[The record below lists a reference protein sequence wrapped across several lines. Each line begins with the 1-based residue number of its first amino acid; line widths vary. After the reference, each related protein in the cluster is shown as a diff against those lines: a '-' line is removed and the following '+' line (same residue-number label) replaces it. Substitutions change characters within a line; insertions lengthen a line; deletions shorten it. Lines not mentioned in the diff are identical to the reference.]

1 MIYKESTFSSFD
13 STGVPLMGVIDPSS
27 PFDGLEKTA
36 GIHPEVLKFKQMLE
50 PEPNKTY
57 VQILAL
63 GAGDFYGPNLNN
75 DHFPWAGLSHD
86 HSSTPHPYLHGYK
99 TFLNAHSFAHH
110 VNKDP
115 AKSYGDVILS
125 ALNHK
130 MKRVELIVSIDHERC
145 ERNGGRNTL
154 QKINDGEYPATSMGC
169 RVPYDVCSIC
179 GNKARFRSEYCEHM
193 RQMPGK
199 IMRDGRKVFVY
210 NHYPRFFDIS
220 FVFIGADRTS
230 FVLEKIASGSGIFV
244 PSRYSELQEKTAST
258 RLGKSLRKGAGVRQK
273 SNRIRVKR
281 KVSRQRKLTPKLMT
295 FSKLETSR
303 KRGLQPSPPM
313 YSGDFLATRSMSP
326 MMQVT
331 AKGNGI
337 LALDHDAAK
346 GNGPDVF
353 LDRRLSFSKE
363 SSLKMAEAEK
373 ISEIFKRV
381 NSLPMGRA
389 VPMRVGREA
398 MIPDDILDQMASRG
412 DLPSTLG
419 GLGAAGIALRPREF
433 QRMYLKSRGDHDLA
447 HSLRSSNRVFSP
459 GIKGNLG
466 TMRISV
472 MGRAP
477 SSLMS
482 LIAPLLRERSSI
494 TPVAIRRVSVISNRP
509 LVKEGH
515 YVDDPA
521 LDEISAAYDSYRTNL
536 ALESEELMKVAMNT
550 PEVMNMIREERG
562 GDYNDTHGLM
572 QALCLLPVLY
582 FATAYQESV
591 CHCGMSSLE
600 FALCFAKKNPEIT
613 KYISS
618 LLAK

>member
-13 STGVPLMGVIDPSS
+13 PNGIPLMGVIDPSS
-27 PFDGLEKTA
+27 PFDELEKTA

-50 PEPNKTY
+50 PEPDKTY
-57 VQILAL
+57 VHILAL
-63 GAGDFYGPNLNN
+63 GAGDYYGPNLNN

-125 ALNHK
+125 TLNHK
-130 MKRVELIVSIDHERC
+130 MKRVELVVAVDHERC
-145 ERNGGRNTL
+145 EKNGGRSIL
-154 QKINDGEYPATSMGC
+154 QKIHDGEYPSTSMGC

-179 GNKARFRSEYCEHM
+179 GNKARFRSEYCVHM
-193 RQMPGK
+193 REMPGK

-210 NHYPRFFDIS
+210 NHFPRFFDIS

-230 FVLEKIASGSGIFV
+230 FVLEKIAGGSGIFV
-244 PSRYSELQEKTAST
+244 PSNYGELHEKTAST
-258 RLGKSLRKGAGVRQK
+258 RLSKSLRKGTGVRK
-273 SNRIRVKR
+273 KNNRIRIKR
-281 KVSRQRKLTPKLMT
+281 KVSRQKKLTPKLMT
-295 FSKLETSR
+295 FSKLETAR
-303 KRGLQPSPPM
+303 KKGVQPNPPM
-313 YSGDFLATRSMSP
+313 YAGSLLAQNSMSP
-326 MMQVT
+326 NMQIT
-331 AKGNGI
+331 ARGGGV
-337 LALDHDAAK
+337 LALNHDQSLTS
-346 GNGPDVF
+346 GPDVF
-353 LDRRLSFSKE
+353 LDRRLTFNKE
-363 SSLKMAEAEK
+363 SSLKLAEAEK

-398 MIPDDILDQMASRG
+398 MIPDDILDQLASRG

-433 QRMYLKSRGDHDLA
+433 QRVYLKSKGDHDLA
-447 HSLRSSNRVFSP
+447 HSLRSNNRVFSP
-459 GIKGNLG
+459 GVKGDLG
-466 TMRISV
+466 KMRISV

-494 TPVAIRRVSVISNRP
+494 TPVAIRRVSIISNRP

-515 YVDDPA
+515 YVDDPV
-521 LDEISAAYDSYRTNL
+521 LDEISSAYDSYRTNL

-550 PEVMNMIREERG
+550 PEIMNMIREERG
-562 GDYNDTHGLM
+562 GDYNDMHGMM

-582 FATAYQESV
+582 FATAYRESV
-591 CHCGMSSLE
+591 CHCGMTPIE
-600 FALCFAKKNPEIT
+600 FALCFAQKNPEIT

>member
-1 MIYKESTFSSFD
+1 
-13 STGVPLMGVIDPSS
+13 MGVIDPSS
-27 PFDGLEKTA
+27 PFDALEKTA

-57 VQILAL
+57 VHILAL
-63 GAGDFYGPNLNN
+63 GAGDYYGPNLNN

-125 ALNHK
+125 TLNHK
-130 MKRVELIVSIDHERC
+130 MKRVELVVAIDHERC
-145 ERNGGRNTL
+145 ERNGGRNIL
-154 QKINDGEYPATSMGC
+154 QKIHDGEYPATSMGC

-179 GNKARFRSEYCEHM
+179 ENKARFRSEYCEHM

-230 FVLEKIASGSGIFV
+230 FVLEKVASGSGIFV
-244 PSRYSELQEKTAST
+244 PSNYGEIEKTAST
-258 RLGKSLRKGAGVRQK
+258 RLGKSLRKGTGMHQK
-273 SNRIRVKR
+273 NTRMRVKR
-281 KVSRQRKLTPKLMT
+281 KVSRQQKLTPKLMT
-295 FSKLETSR
+295 FGKLESVR
-303 KRGLQPSPPM
+303 RHSVQPNPPM
-313 YSGDFLATRSMSP
+313 YGGSFLADRSQSP
-326 MMQVT
+326 FMQVT
-331 AKGNGI
+331 ARGSGV
-337 LALDHDAAK
+337 LALNHDAED
-346 GNGPDVF
+346 NEMPDVF
-353 LDRRLSFSKE
+353 LDRRVDMSKV
-363 SSLKMAEAEK
+363 SSLKLAEAEK

-398 MIPDDILDQMASRG
+398 MIPDDILDQLAGRG

-419 GLGAAGIALRPREF
+419 ALGSAGIVLRPKEF
-433 QRMYLKSRGDHDLA
+433 QRVYLKSRGDHELA

-459 GIKGNLG
+459 GIPGNIG
-466 TMRISV
+466 MIRISV
-472 MGRAP
+472 SGRAP
-477 SSLMS
+477 SSVMS

-494 TPVAIRRVSVISNRP
+494 TPVAIRRVAIIQKRP
-509 LVKEGH
+509 LIKEGH
-515 YVDDPA
+515 YVDDPV

-536 ALESEELMKVAMNT
+536 ALESEELMKTAMHT
-550 PEVMNMIREERG
+550 PEIMNMIREERG
-562 GDYNDTHGLM
+562 GDYNSASGM
-572 QALCLLPVLY
+572 MEALCLLPVLY
-582 FATAYQESV
+582 FATAYRESV
-591 CHCGMSSLE
+591 CHCGMTPIE
-600 FALCFAKKNPEIT
+600 FAMCFAQKNPQIT
-613 KYISS
+613 KYLSD
-618 LLAK
+618 LLAKCN

>member
-1 MIYKESTFSSFD
+1 
-13 STGVPLMGVIDPSS
+13 MGVIGPSS
-27 PFDGLEKTA
+27 PFDTMEKTA

-50 PEPNKTY
+50 PEPDKTY
-57 VQILAL
+57 VHILAL
-63 GAGDFYGPNLNN
+63 GAGDYYGPNLNN

-125 ALNHK
+125 TLNHK
-130 MKRVELIVSIDHERC
+130 MKRVELVVAIDHERC
-145 ERNGGRNTL
+145 EKNGGRSIL
-154 QKINDGEYPATSMGC
+154 QKIHDGEYPSTSMGC

-179 GNKARFRSEYCEHM
+179 ENKARFRSEYCEHM

-244 PSRYSELQEKTAST
+244 PPNYGEIEKTAST
-258 RLGKSLRKGAGVRQK
+258 RLNKSLRRGTGIRQK
-273 SNRIRVKR
+273 NTRMRIKR
-281 KVSRQRKLTPKLMT
+281 KVSRQKKLTPKLIT
-295 FSKLETSR
+295 FGKLESAR
-303 KRGLQPSPPM
+303 KRGVQPNPPM
-313 YSGDFLATRSMSP
+313 YGGSLLAQNSLLP
-326 MMQVT
+326 QMQVT
-331 AKGNGI
+331 ARGGGI
-337 LALDHDAAK
+337 LALNSDAESS
-346 GNGPDVF
+346 NTPDVF
-353 LDRRLSFSKE
+353 LDRRLDMSKM
-363 SSLKMAEAEK
+363 SSLKLAEAEK

-398 MIPDDILDQMASRG
+398 MIPDDILDQLAGRG

-419 GLGAAGIALRPREF
+419 ALGSAGIALRPKEF
-433 QRMYLKSRGDHDLA
+433 QRVYLKSRGDHDLA

-459 GIKGNLG
+459 GVPGNIG
-466 TMRISV
+466 VMRISV
-472 MGRAP
+472 TGRAP
-477 SSLMS
+477 SSIMS

-494 TPVAIRRVSVISNRP
+494 TPIAIRRASTIQRRP

-536 ALESEELMKVAMNT
+536 ALESEELMKTAMRT
-550 PEVMNMIREERG
+550 PEIMNMVREERG
-562 GDYNDTHGLM
+562 GDYNSASGVM
-572 QALCLLPVLY
+572 EALCLLPVLY
-582 FATAYQESV
+582 FTTAYRESV
-591 CHCGMSSLE
+591 CHCGMTPVE
-600 FALCFAKKNPEIT
+600 FAVCFAQKNPQIT
-613 KYISS
+613 KYLSG
-618 LLAK
+618 LLAKCD